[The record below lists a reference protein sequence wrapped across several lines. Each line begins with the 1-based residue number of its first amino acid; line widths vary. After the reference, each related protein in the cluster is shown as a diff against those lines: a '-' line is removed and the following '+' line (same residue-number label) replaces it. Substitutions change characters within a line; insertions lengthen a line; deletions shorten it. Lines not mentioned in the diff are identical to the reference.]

1 MSASPVVKVTN
12 SCTEFMNDSAVT
24 LCRPLDGTL
33 KVLRTIQ
40 KRSTRSSF
48 VRTRYTTWLR
58 AEMRA
63 TPFYVERRKR
73 MEKIYLIRRIVCWIL
88 VSIVACMPV
97 LTVDVYQKGESVSP
111 ERMDQPKHKK
121 AIERKTWHQIPFLLS
136 FACCCWARGRV
147 IRSEG
152 NHKAPE
158 RRKTV
163 AKRKR
168 RVEKMKLIISIS
180 SRHGI
185 RIHKWFRFDCFDPTA

>member
-1 MSASPVVKVTN
+1 
-12 SCTEFMNDSAVT
+12 
-24 LCRPLDGTL
+24 
-33 KVLRTIQ
+33 
-40 KRSTRSSF
+40 
-48 VRTRYTTWLR
+48 
-58 AEMRA
+58 
-63 TPFYVERRKR
+63 
-73 MEKIYLIRRIVCWIL
+73 
-88 VSIVACMPV
+88 
-97 LTVDVYQKGESVSP
+97 
-111 ERMDQPKHKK
+111 MDQPKHKK
-121 AIERKTWHQIPFLLS
+121 AIERKTWHQIPFLLP

-185 RIHKWFRFDCFDPTA
+185 RIHKWFRFDCFDPTAWFCQHRKIQGNRSIRNRCKQSQTGAHKVLRTPFLFLRDLFRAFVKTDLFISSNFGFSF

>member
-1 MSASPVVKVTN
+1 
-12 SCTEFMNDSAVT
+12 
-24 LCRPLDGTL
+24 
-33 KVLRTIQ
+33 
-40 KRSTRSSF
+40 
-48 VRTRYTTWLR
+48 
-58 AEMRA
+58 
-63 TPFYVERRKR
+63 
-73 MEKIYLIRRIVCWIL
+73 
-88 VSIVACMPV
+88 
-97 LTVDVYQKGESVSP
+97 
-111 ERMDQPKHKK
+111 MDQPKHKK

-185 RIHKWFRFDCFDPTA
+185 RIHKWFRCFLDSIVLILPLDSASIEKSKVIAAFETDANKVRPAHTKCYVLRFYFSVISFGLS